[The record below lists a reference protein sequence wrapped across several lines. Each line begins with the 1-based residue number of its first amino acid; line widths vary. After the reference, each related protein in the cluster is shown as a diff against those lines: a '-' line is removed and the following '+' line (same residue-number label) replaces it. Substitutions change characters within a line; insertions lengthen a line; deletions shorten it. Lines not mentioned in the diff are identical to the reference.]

1 LQSNPSSLI
10 IRTAAFFGPWDEYNF
25 LHYVIEH
32 LSNQQQIT
40 VANDLYISPTY
51 VPDLVNASL
60 DLLIDDEEGIWH
72 LTNKGIVSWAELA
85 FETANR
91 WRLNN
96 MFINSMPAK
105 DISLVASRP
114 SYCVLRSK
122 KGIVLPTL
130 ENALQRFYN
139 ERKIQ
144 VSARSI
150 I

>member
-1 LQSNPSSLI
+1 M
-10 IRTAAFFGPWDEYNF
+10 
-25 LHYVIEH
+25 
-32 LSNQQQIT
+32 
-40 VANDLYISPTY
+40 YISPTY

-72 LTNKGIVSWAELA
+72 LANKGIVSWAELA

-139 ERKIQ
+139 ERKIR